1 MCLTAPAT
9 LTWGTL
15 NMRWEE
21 GGKSIMPG
29 YFRSQDMGCNN
40 SGAAGLPG
48 RTTIVGA
55 TVCGRRQKLSCR
67 KAVEQLVGEREEQ
80 VVLFGGTSAGGRGSM
95 VEFITNVFNN
105 HDQMSSIAI
114 CKLFDSRI

>member
-1 MCLTAPAT
+1 M
-9 LTWGTL
+9 
-15 NMRWEE
+15 
-21 GGKSIMPG
+21 
-29 YFRSQDMGCNN
+29 
-40 SGAAGLPG
+40 
-48 RTTIVGA
+48 
-55 TVCGRRQKLSCR
+55 SCR

-95 VEFITNVFNN
+95 VEFITNVFIN